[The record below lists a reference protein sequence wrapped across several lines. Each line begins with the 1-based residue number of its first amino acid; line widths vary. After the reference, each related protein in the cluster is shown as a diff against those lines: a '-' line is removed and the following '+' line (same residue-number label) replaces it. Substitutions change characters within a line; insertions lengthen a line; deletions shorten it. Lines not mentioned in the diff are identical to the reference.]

1 MIRIGIYIKVFFHF
15 LMGFCILS
23 HVYLMTQ
30 NKFFDFSFFFSSFF
44 HLCDFKTPVRKNEL
58 ISNIIK
64 ISVNIRDQAID
75 ESVKYATNIF
85 RTSISLPLPPPPQKK
100 KNNNND
106 DNK

>member
-1 MIRIGIYIKVFFHF
+1 MYIKVFFHF

-23 HVYLMTQ
+23 HVYLVTQ
-30 NKFFDFSFFFSSFF
+30 NKFFDFFCFVFSSFF

-85 RTSISLPLPPPPQKK
+85 RTRISLPLPSFPPLPPQKK
-100 KNNNND
+100 K
-106 DNK
+106 